1 MSVSPADAAPAAR
14 AAGGPRVVL
23 VGPMGSGKST
33 VGALLAERLGVPY
46 RDTDADIVAAEGR
59 AIADLFVDEGE
70 PYFRERERAA
80 VRDAVAAHTGVLSLG
95 GGAILDE
102 GTRALLRG
110 LPVVYLSMDVEEAVR
125 RVGLNTARPLLA
137 VNPRKQWRE
146 LMEARRHL
154 YEEVARAVV
163 ATDDRTPE
171 EVAEAVL
178 DALELKTATPG
189 GRPPGPRPEDAMTSK
204 VTRIHVDGT
213 AGTEPYEVLVGR
225 QLLGE
230 LGGLIGGAVKRVA
243 VIHPEALAETG
254 DALRQDLADQ
264 GYEAVAVQVPNA
276 EEAKT
281 AEVAA
286 YCWKALGQ
294 SGFTRTDVIVGVG
307 GGATTDLAGFVAASW
322 LRGVRWIAVPTT
334 VLGMV
339 DAAVGGKTGIN
350 TAEGKNLVGA
360 FHPPAGVLC
369 DLAALD
375 SLPVHDYVS
384 GLAEIIKAGFIA
396 DPAILDLIE
405 ADPEAA
411 RTPAGPHTAE
421 LIERSIRVKAEVVS
435 GDLKESGRREILN
448 YGHTLAHAIEKNER
462 YKWRHGAAVA
472 VGMHFAAE
480 LGRLAGRLDD
490 ATADR
495 HRTVLESVGLPLSYR
510 YDQWPKLLET
520 MKVDKKSRG
529 DLLRFIVL
537 DGLAKPT
544 VLEGPDPAVLLAAYG
559 EVAD

>member
-1 MSVSPADAAPAAR
+1 MSAPLI
-14 AAGGPRVVL
+14 VL
-23 VGPMGSGKST
+23 VGPMGVGKST
-33 VGALLAERLGVPY
+33 VGELLAARLGTGY
-46 RDTDADIVAAEGR
+46 RDTDADVVATAGKPIAE
-59 AIADLFVDEGE
+59 IFYDEGE
-70 PYFRERERAA
+70 DHFRALEREAVRAA
-80 VRDAVAAHTGVLSLG
+80 VAEHAGVLSLG
-95 GGAILDE
+95 GGAVLDE
-102 GTRALLRG
+102 RTRALLAG
-110 LPVVYLSMDVEEAVR
+110 HPVVYLSMDVDEAVK

-137 VNPRKQWRE
+137 VNPRRQWRE

-154 YEEVARAVV
+154 YTEVARTVV
-163 ATDDRTPE
+163 ATDERTPE
-171 EVAEAVL
+171 EVAQAVL
-178 DALELKTATPG
+178 DALELPDAPQSGRENTP
-189 GRPPGPRPEDAMTSK
+189 MTEQAH
-204 VTRIHVDGT
+204 TRVQITGS
-213 AGTEPYEVLVGR
+213 AGTDPYEVLIGR

-230 LGGLIGGAVKRVA
+230 LPTLIGERAKRVA
-243 VIHPEALAETG
+243 VLHPEALAETG
-254 DALRQDLADQ
+254 EAVRQDLAGQ
-264 GYEAVAVQVPNA
+264 GYEAIAIQLPNA

-281 AEVAA
+281 VEVAA

-294 SGFTRTDVIVGVG
+294 TGFTRTDVIVGIG
-307 GGATTDLAGFVAASW
+307 GGATTDVAGFVAASW

-375 SLPVHDYVS
+375 SLPVNDYVS
-384 GLAEIIKAGFIA
+384 GMAEIIKAGFIA

-405 ADPEAA
+405 ADPQAA
-411 RTPAGPHTAE
+411 RGPEGPHTAE

-435 GDLKESGRREILN
+435 SDLKESGLREILN
-448 YGHTLAHAIEKNER
+448 YGHTLGHAIEKNER
-462 YKWRHGAAVA
+462 YKWRHGAAVS
-472 VGMHFAAE
+472 VGMVFAAE

-495 HRTVLESVGLPLSYR
+495 HRAILESVGLPLTYR
-510 YDQWPKLLET
+510 GDQWPKLLEN

-537 DGLAKPT
+537 DGLGKPT

-559 EVAD
+559 EVSA

>member
-1 MSVSPADAAPAAR
+1 MSE
-14 AAGGPRVVL
+14 
-23 VGPMGSGKST
+23 
-33 VGALLAERLGVPY
+33 AL
-46 RDTDADIVAAEGR
+46 
-59 AIADLFVDEGE
+59 
-70 PYFRERERAA
+70 
-80 VRDAVAAHTGVLSLG
+80 
-95 GGAILDE
+95 
-102 GTRALLRG
+102 
-110 LPVVYLSMDVEEAVR
+110 
-125 RVGLNTARPLLA
+125 
-137 VNPRKQWRE
+137 
-146 LMEARRHL
+146 
-154 YEEVARAVV
+154 
-163 ATDDRTPE
+163 
-171 EVAEAVL
+171 
-178 DALELKTATPG
+178 
-189 GRPPGPRPEDAMTSK
+189 
-204 VTRIHVDGT
+204 TRIRIGGT
-213 AGTEPYEVLVGR
+213 AGTDPYEVLVGR

-230 LGGLIGGAVKRVA
+230 LAGSIGDRAKRVA
-243 VIHPEALAETG
+243 VIHPEALTETG
-254 DALRQDLADQ
+254 EALRADLAGQ
-264 GYEAVAVQVPNA
+264 GFEAIAIQIPNA

-307 GGATTDLAGFVAASW
+307 GGATTDLAGFVAATW

-334 VLGMV
+334 VLAMV

-375 SLPVHDYVS
+375 SLPVNDYVS
-384 GLAEIIKAGFIA
+384 GLAEVIKAGFIA
-396 DPAILDLIE
+396 DPVILDLIE
-405 ADPEAA
+405 EDPGAA

-435 GDLKESGRREILN
+435 ADLKESGLREILN
-448 YGHTLAHAIEKNER
+448 YGHTLGHAIEKNER
-462 YKWRHGAAVA
+462 YQWRHGAAVA

-495 HRTVLESVGLPLSYR
+495 HRTVLEAVGLPLHYR
-510 YDQWPKLLET
+510 YDQWPKLLQT

-559 EVAD
+559 EVGQ

>member
-1 MSVSPADAAPAAR
+1 MS
-14 AAGGPRVVL
+14 GPLVVL
-23 VGPMGSGKST
+23 VGPMGVGKST
-33 VGALLAERLGVPY
+33 VGELLAARLGTTY
-46 RDTDADIVAAEGR
+46 RDTDADVVAEAGKPIAE
-59 AIADLFVDEGE
+59 IFYDEGE
-70 PYFRERERAA
+70 DHFRALERQAVEAA
-80 VRDAVAAHTGVLSLG
+80 VAGHAGVLSLG
-95 GGAILDE
+95 GGAVLDE
-102 GTRALLRG
+102 ATRELLVGR
-110 LPVVYLSMDVEEAVR
+110 PVVYLSMDVDEAVR

-137 VNPRKQWRE
+137 VNPRRQWRE
-146 LMEARRHL
+146 LMDARRHL
-154 YEEVARAVV
+154 YEEVARTVV
-163 ATDDRTPE
+163 ATDENTPE
-171 EVAEAVL
+171 EVAQAII
-178 DALELKTATPG
+178 DALELPEGQAAPG
-189 GRPPGPRPEDAMTSK
+189 VENTGMTQQGP
-204 VTRIHVDGT
+204 TRIQV
-213 AGTEPYEVLVGR
+213 AGSAGSDPYEVLVGH

-230 LGGLIGGAVKRVA
+230 LPQLIGDRAKRVA
-243 VIHPEALAETG
+243 VLHPEALAETG
-254 DALRQDLADQ
+254 EAVRQDLADQ
-264 GYEAVAVQVPNA
+264 GYEAIAIQLPNA

-281 AEVAA
+281 VEVAA

-294 SGFTRTDVIVGVG
+294 TGFTRTDVIVGIG
-307 GGATTDLAGFVAASW
+307 GGATTDVAGFVAASW

-369 DLAALD
+369 DLAALE
-375 SLPVHDYVS
+375 SLPVNDYVS
-384 GLAEIIKAGFIA
+384 GMAEIIKAGFIA
-396 DPAILDLIE
+396 DPVILDLIE

-435 GDLKESGRREILN
+435 SDLKESGLREILN
-448 YGHTLAHAIEKNER
+448 YGHTLGHAIEKNER
-462 YKWRHGAAVA
+462 YKWRHGAAVSI
-472 VGMHFAAE
+472 GMVFAAE

-495 HRTVLESVGLPLSYR
+495 HRTVLESVGLPLTYR
-510 YDQWPKLLET
+510 GDQWPKLLEN

-537 DGLAKPT
+537 DALGKPT

-559 EVAD
+559 EVSA

>member
-1 MSVSPADAAPAAR
+1 M
-14 AAGGPRVVL
+14 
-23 VGPMGSGKST
+23 
-33 VGALLAERLGVPY
+33 
-46 RDTDADIVAAEGR
+46 TD
-59 AIADLFVDEGE
+59 
-70 PYFRERERAA
+70 
-80 VRDAVAAHTGVLSLG
+80 
-95 GGAILDE
+95 
-102 GTRALLRG
+102 
-110 LPVVYLSMDVEEAVR
+110 
-125 RVGLNTARPLLA
+125 
-137 VNPRKQWRE
+137 Q
-146 LMEARRHL
+146 
-154 YEEVARAVV
+154 
-163 ATDDRTPE
+163 
-171 EVAEAVL
+171 
-178 DALELKTATPG
+178 
-189 GRPPGPRPEDAMTSK
+189 
-204 VTRIHVDGT
+204 VTRINVGAS
-213 AGTEPYEVLVGR
+213 AGHDAYDVLVGR

-230 LGGLIGGAVKRVA
+230 LGSLIGTKAQRVA
-243 VIHPEALAETG
+243 VIHPEALASTG
-254 DALRQDLADQ
+254 EALRDDLAAQ
-264 GYEAVAVQVPNA
+264 GYEAVAIQVPNA

-281 AEVAA
+281 VEVAA

-334 VLGMV
+334 VLAMV

-384 GLAEIIKAGFIA
+384 GLAEVIKAGFIS
-396 DPAILDLIE
+396 DPVILDLVE

-411 RTPAGPHTAE
+411 RTPSGPHTAE
-421 LIERSIRVKAEVVS
+421 LIVRSIQVKADVVS
-435 GDLKESGRREILN
+435 SDLKEAGLREILN

-462 YKWRHGAAVA
+462 YKWRHGAAVS
-472 VGMHFAAE
+472 VGMVFAAE

-495 HRTVLESVGLPLSYR
+495 HKSVLASVGLPLTYR
-510 YDQWPKLLET
+510 GDQWPKLLET
-520 MKVDKKSRG
+520 MKIDKKSRG

-544 VLEGPDPAVLLAAYG
+544 VLEGPDPAVLFAAFG
-559 EVAD
+559 EVAA

>member
-1 MSVSPADAAPAAR
+1 MT
-14 AAGGPRVVL
+14 GPLVVL
-23 VGPMGSGKST
+23 VGPMGVGKST
-33 VGALLAERLGVPY
+33 VGELLAARLGTTY
-46 RDTDADIVAAEGR
+46 RDTDADVVAEAGKPIAE
-59 AIADLFVDEGE
+59 IFYDEGE
-70 PYFRERERAA
+70 DHFRALERR
-80 VRDAVAAHTGVLSLG
+80 AVAAALTGHAGVLSLG
-95 GGAILDE
+95 GGAVLD
-102 GTRALLRG
+102 GATRELLADR
-110 LPVVYLSMDVEEAVR
+110 PVVYLSMDVDEAVR
-125 RVGLNTARPLLA
+125 RVGLGAARPLLA
-137 VNPRKQWRE
+137 VNPRRQWRE
-146 LMEARRHL
+146 LMDARRHL
-154 YEEVARAVV
+154 YEEVARTVV
-163 ATDDRTPE
+163 ATDENTPE
-171 EVAEAVL
+171 EVAQAII
-178 DALELKTATPG
+178 DALELPEGQAAPG
-189 GRPPGPRPEDAMTSK
+189 VESTGMTQQSP
-204 VTRIHVDGT
+204 TRIQV
-213 AGTEPYEVLVGR
+213 AGSAGSDPYEVLVGH

-230 LGGLIGGAVKRVA
+230 LPQLIGDRAKRVA
-243 VIHPEALAETG
+243 VLHPEALAETG
-254 DALRQDLADQ
+254 EAVREDLADQ
-264 GYEAVAVQVPNA
+264 GYEAIAIQLPNA

-281 AEVAA
+281 VEVAA

-294 SGFTRTDVIVGVG
+294 TGFTRTDVIIGIG
-307 GGATTDLAGFVAASW
+307 GGATTDVAGFVAASW
-322 LRGVRWIAVPTT
+322 LRGVRWIAIPTT

-384 GLAEIIKAGFIA
+384 GMAEIIKAGFIA
-396 DPAILDLIE
+396 DPVILDLIE

-435 GDLKESGRREILN
+435 SDLKESGLREILN
-448 YGHTLAHAIEKNER
+448 YGHTLGHAIEKNER
-462 YKWRHGAAVA
+462 YKWRHGAAVSI
-472 VGMHFAAE
+472 GMVFAAE

-495 HRTVLESVGLPLSYR
+495 HRTILESVGLPLTYR
-510 YDQWPKLLET
+510 GDQWPKLLEN

-537 DGLAKPT
+537 DALGKPT

-559 EVAD
+559 EVSA

>member
-1 MSVSPADAAPAAR
+1 MS
-14 AAGGPRVVL
+14 GPLIVL
-23 VGPMGSGKST
+23 VGPMGVGKST
-33 VGALLAERLGVPY
+33 VGELLAERLGTTY
-46 RDTDADIVAAEGR
+46 RDTDADVVATAGK
-59 AIADLFVDEGE
+59 AIAEIFFDEGE
-70 PYFRERERAA
+70 EHFRELERRA
-80 VRDAVAAHTGVLSLG
+80 VREAVERHTGVLALG
-95 GGAILDE
+95 GGAVLDAE
-102 GTRALLRG
+102 TRALLAGR
-110 LPVVYLSMDVEEAVR
+110 PVAYLAMDVEEAVR

-137 VNPRKQWRE
+137 VNPRRQWRE
-146 LMEARRHL
+146 LMDARRHL
-154 YEEVARAVV
+154 YEEVARTTV
-163 ATDDRTPE
+163 ATDERTPE
-171 EVAEAVL
+171 EVAQAVL
-178 DALELKTATPG
+178 DALELLEAVAEPVASGRENTSMTDQAT
-189 GRPPGPRPEDAMTSK
+189 
-204 VTRIHVDGT
+204 TRIQIAGT
-213 AGTEPYEVLVGR
+213 AGTDPYEVLVGH

-230 LGGLIGGAVKRVA
+230 LPNLIGDRAKRVA
-243 VIHPEALAETG
+243 VLHPEALAETG
-254 DALRQDLADQ
+254 EAVREDLAGQ
-264 GYEAVAVQVPNA
+264 GYEAIAIQLPNA

-294 SGFTRTDVIVGVG
+294 TGFTRTDVIVGVG
-307 GGATTDLAGFVAASW
+307 GGATTDVAGFVAATW

-360 FHPPAGVLC
+360 FHPPTGVLC

-384 GLAEIIKAGFIA
+384 GMAEIIKAGFIA
-396 DPAILDLIE
+396 DPVILDLIE

-435 GDLKESGRREILN
+435 SDLKESGLREILN
-448 YGHTLAHAIEKNER
+448 YGHTLGHAIEKNER
-462 YKWRHGAAVA
+462 YKWRHGAAVS
-472 VGMHFAAE
+472 VGMVFAAE

-495 HRTVLESVGLPLSYR
+495 HRAVLESVGLPLTYR
-510 YDQWPKLLET
+510 GDQWPKLLEN

-537 DGLAKPT
+537 DGIGRPT
-544 VLEGPDPAVLLAAYG
+544 VLEGPDPAILLAAYG
-559 EVAD
+559 EVSA